1 MSSLKSKLFTKM
13 VLSAKAY
20 NEKHKNHAKQ
30 VTYLTL
36 GLITFLSIILYI
48 PEKICAAVAWVV
60 RLLWKK
66 RVITVAVLVIAIAVS
81 LVWRITTTDKKES
94 PAGQET
100 EIVTSENN
108 EATNDSGN
116 ESEVVEADVT
126 EAEPETEDVAEAEA
140 ETGESLETEAA
151 EGTGESEVADNEKS
165 ETVDGKAETE
175 KTDSQTKTEETV
187 AAGQTKTENNEN
199 SQKSSQ
205 TEESK
210 TTGSEQSTTS
220 AGTTTADSGKRD
232 SASATTGTTANS
244 EAATAGTTANS
255 EATTSSEAAADSE
268 EANTSSET
276 ETTTESA
283 STEPAANDS
292 ATTETATASEG
303 TQTTM
308 PGADINVPELASFLE
323 QYPEAVGWIYME
335 GGEISYPIM
344 HCDNNEKYLT
354 TDFEGKPAEAGSIF
368 LDSRSAADFTDS
380 NSIIYGHNMKDKTMF
395 GNLRRYRED
404 PNYYTNNQY
413 FAILAGNKV
422 YKYKIFAYM
431 DVPKDYEIYNYVGE
445 ASKAFVAN
453 AEPVRLKSYMDSEY
467 PVNADSKVVTL
478 STCSDCDELRFVILG
493 VLVQE

>member
-36 GLITFLSIILYI
+36 GLITFLSLILYI

-100 EIVTSENN
+100 EVVTSENN
-108 EATNDSGN
+108 EATNGSGN
-116 ESEVVEADVT
+116 ESEVVEADIA
-126 EAEPETEDVAEAEA
+126 EAEPETEDVAQAEA
-140 ETGESLETEAA
+140 ETGEPLETEIA
-151 EGTGESEVADNEKS
+151 EETGKSEVADNGKS

-175 KTDSQTKTEETV
+175 KTDS
-187 AAGQTKTENNEN
+187 QTKTENNEN

-244 EAATAGTTANS
+244 EAATTANS
-255 EATTSSEAAADSE
+255 EATTSSETAADSE
-268 EANTSSET
+268 EANASSET

-413 FAILAGNKV
+413 FAILTGSKV

-431 DVPKDYEIYNYVGE
+431 DVPKDYEIFNYVGE
-445 ASKAFVAN
+445 AAKAFVAD

-478 STCSDCDELRFVILG
+478 STCTDSDDLRFVILG

>member
-100 EIVTSENN
+100 EVVTSENN
-108 EATNDSGN
+108 EATNGSGN
-116 ESEVVEADVT
+116 ESEVVEADIA
-126 EAEPETEDVAEAEA
+126 EAEPETEDVAQAEA
-140 ETGESLETEAA
+140 ENGESLETEAA
-151 EGTGESEVADNEKS
+151 EGTGESETEGTGESDTTDV
-165 ETVDGKAETE
+165 KAETE
-175 KTDSQTKTEETV
+175 KTDSQTKTE
-187 AAGQTKTENNEN
+187 N
-199 SQKSSQ
+199 SQKASQ

-255 EATTSSEAAADSE
+255 EATTSSETAADSE
-268 EANTSSET
+268 EANASSET

-413 FAILAGNKV
+413 FAILTGNKV